1 MASCLTRV
9 SCSISRVRRCA
20 PPRACNPPSRS
31 LGPPAACA
39 RLTAHSALTAQ
50 PTLELHL
57 HGSPALMQLLL
68 RLLPSLGSGFRVAEP
83 GEFTRLAFEAGKMDL
98 TEVEGIRDLV
108 EADTEAQRKLAAR
121 QASVRR
127 VCPPLI

>member
-1 MASCLTRV
+1 
-9 SCSISRVRRCA
+9 
-20 PPRACNPPSRS
+20 
-31 LGPPAACA
+31 
-39 RLTAHSALTAQ
+39 
-50 PTLELHL
+50 
-57 HGSPALMQLLL
+57 MQLLL